1 VQKSFGSFLQK
12 RTAYL
17 TLDAPERDGTLAA
30 MDAAAQLDSFLDKF
44 TPELAAHA
52 RAVLAR
58 MRARVP
64 GAVQLV
70 YDNYNALAVGF
81 SANEKVSGVVFSVAV
96 YPRWVSLFFFVG
108 PSLPDPIGL
117 LKGTGTTVRHIVVKD
132 LALLDSA
139 GVQALI
145 SEGLARAMPPI
156 NPAQP
161 ARLII
166 KSVAAKQRPR
176 RPP

>member
-1 VQKSFGSFLQK
+1 
-12 RTAYL
+12 
-17 TLDAPERDGTLAA
+17 
-30 MDAAAQLDSFLDKF
+30 
-44 TPELAAHA
+44 
-52 RAVLAR
+52 
-58 MRARVP
+58 
-64 GAVQLV
+64 
-70 YDNYNALAVGF
+70 
-81 SANEKVSGVVFSVAV
+81 
-96 YPRWVSLFFFVG
+96 
-108 PSLPDPIGL
+108 LPDPIGL